1 MTDLLL
7 PLAALGAGILA
18 GALHFATL
26 RPLSDRL
33 LRGDLG
39 AIPLQL
45 LRLALL
51 AAFLVL
57 CSRGGAATLLAAAA
71 GILGGRA
78 LILRRERV
86 R

>member
-1 MTDLLL
+1 MTGLLL
-7 PLAALGAGILA
+7 PLAALSAGILA

-57 CSRGGAATLLAAAA
+57 CSRGGAATLLGAAA

-78 LILRRERV
+78 LILRRERA